1 LIDRDS
7 PSDEERDSAQ
17 RKERSTEA
25 DDGTGFVAGRRDLAD
40 HGGGRTYWRGSGD

>member
-1 LIDRDS
+1 LIDRGS
-7 PSDEERDSAQ
+7 PSDEEREGSQ

-40 HGGGRTYWRGSGD
+40 RGGRTHWRGSGD